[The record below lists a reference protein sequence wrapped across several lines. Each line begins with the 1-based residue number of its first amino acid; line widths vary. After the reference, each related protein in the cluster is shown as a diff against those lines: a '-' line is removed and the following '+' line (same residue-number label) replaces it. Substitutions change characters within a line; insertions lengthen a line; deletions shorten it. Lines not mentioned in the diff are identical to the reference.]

1 MKNIFAYL
9 YLNILLFSF
18 ILNKTKIESS
28 TIVKNSM
35 LFHKTLLTISIEKIN
50 NNFFLLDNEVQ
61 LPSDLLT
68 NLPLNSEFILQISQG
83 SINDSLINNF
93 LPFNLSNYENQIS
106 DYPVGYFYISK
117 NFSPLDNVAD
127 FKKYFD
133 VFSYVFKITLIPL
146 INRANYIKYNDYKIL
161 IERKEKVCNEHL
173 EGIKN
178 LLIGQN
184 INLEF
189 KNLLDFYKFLHS
201 DFKSIKYYVKHN
213 KNNIEYNIEILNRY
227 LESELEEKNNYNNKN
242 YIFNLYTPIESNRYM
257 EGYNFNFENFKFHHI
272 INLKNVDLFENNLE
286 IIEVLPTKI
295 LTPIYSSINI
305 ILYNNDN
312 IEIANI
318 KSNEIKNYFDVNLIE
333 EKENTF
339 IDVPFSY
346 DYKISNILKLQ
357 YLNKKFY
364 KKNKFYKIE
373 IIIEFRKK
381 ILNFESFDN
390 GVEFGYAF
398 PCGLIIIN
406 DHYTITNYIYY
417 NMPNID
423 VTMPFNLIAISWLIF
438 GYMYTQI
445 LGLFLGKNKSKSLLE
460 KLKDRF
466 VNKWGWVWGKV

>member
-1 MKNIFAYL
+1 MKILLFL
-9 YLNILLFSF
+9 FILLFSF
-18 ILNKTKIESS
+18 ILNETKIYSS

-35 LFHKTLLTISIEKIN
+35 LFHKTLLKISINKID
-50 NNFFLLDNEVQ
+50 NNFFLLDNEIQ

-83 SINDSLINNF
+83 SIKDNLINNF

-117 NFSPLDNVAD
+117 NFSPLDNIAQ

-146 INRANYIKYNDYKIL
+146 INRANYINYNDYKIL

-184 INLEF
+184 IKKDF
-189 KNLLDFYKFLHS
+189 KNSFDFYKFLHS
-201 DFKSIKYYVKHN
+201 DFKTIKYHVKHN

-227 LESELEEKNNYNNKN
+227 LQSELEKNIKN
-242 YIFNLYTPIESNRYM
+242 DNVYNLYTPIESKRYM
-257 EGYNFNFENFKFHHI
+257 EGYNFNFENFKFHHFI
-272 INLKNVDLFENNLE
+272 DLKKVDLSENNFE

-295 LTPIYSSINI
+295 LTPLFSSINI
-305 ILYNNDN
+305 ILYNNEN

-318 KSNEIKNYFDVNLIE
+318 KSNEIKNFFDVKLIE

-346 DYKISNILKLQ
+346 DYKISHILKLK
-357 YLNKKFY
+357 YLNQTFY
-364 KKNKFYKIE
+364 KENKFHKIE
-373 IIIEFRKK
+373 IIFEFRKK

-406 DHYTITNYIYY
+406 DYYTITNYIYY

-423 VTMPFNLIAISWLIF
+423 VTMPFNLIAISWVIF

-445 LGLFLGKNKSKSLLE
+445 LGLFLGKNKNKSLLE